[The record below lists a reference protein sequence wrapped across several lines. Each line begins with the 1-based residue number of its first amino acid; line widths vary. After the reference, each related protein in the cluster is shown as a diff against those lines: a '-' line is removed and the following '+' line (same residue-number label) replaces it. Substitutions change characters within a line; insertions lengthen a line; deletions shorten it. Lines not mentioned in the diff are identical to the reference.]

1 MRRDPPHRK
10 AHHETS
16 PVRLPRAAHRR
27 GAGAHPRTGVSAT
40 ALDALGAPTD
50 VQAVHVADT
59 GADLWWNGDVRSDEA
74 VIERKVGGTWSEFAR
89 GAFGALHLA
98 GLQPGTGYTLRI
110 YLVAAGYT
118 AGPPSAPVSFTT
130 LTGPDGVA
138 PSAPGS
144 MLFSSITTTGVSL
157 LWGES
162 TDNVEVTGYHLQQLV
177 GGAWTTIRTVDAFS
191 RFQRVTGLSAG
202 TSVCV
207 RGHRLRRARQHLRPV
222 SGVHRHHPRRD
233 RRTDLPGPGSSRSAP
248 ASWSPSPSP
257 TPLPRR
263 SAAGPCAS
271 TSPRPRPPPTS
282 SAGRSPAPAAP
293 ARSARRRGAARSAPA
308 GSSTAGFSGNATPF
322 TPPES
327 FTLNGTPC
335 TVA

>member
-1 MRRDPPHRK
+1 MRRHLFGFL
-10 AHHETS
+10 ALLT
-16 PVRLPRAAHRR
+16 
-27 GAGAHPRTGVSAT
+27 AGVLALTPAPASAT

-202 TSVCV
+202 TSYAFAAIAFDA
-207 RGHRLRRARQHLRPV
+207 RGN
-222 SGVHRHHPRRD
+222 
-233 RRTDLPGPGSSRSAP
+233 TSA
-248 ASWSPSPSP
+248 
-257 TPLPRR
+257 R
-263 SAAGPCAS
+263 SAAS
-271 TSPRPRPPPTS
+271 TVTTLAATAAPTCRAQVIPFSPGFLVTVTITNTTAAPISGWAVRFNL
-282 SAGRSPAPAAP
+282 APAA
-293 ARSARRRGAARSAPA
+293 SATNVFGGTLTRTGGTGTISPPPW
-308 GSSTAGFSGNATPF
+308 GGTISPGGQLTAGFSGNATPF